1 MGRFRKRL
9 RRAVSRFR
17 TPQTSVVDAQPQTA
31 TPPAEPEEYCCEFLD
46 SETVRAR
53 LKSPPK
59 LLLVNHW
66 ATWCEGC
73 VEELPLL
80 VELHKKWG
88 DQVDFVGVSWEA
100 FQGGSGVSLLREV
113 HGFSKALG
121 LAWDSWVLSDS
132 PDTFFETMSMTCQTI
147 PQIWLVTTDGEVA
160 ARFEEVLDLDSQ
172 NALDKRIGALL
183 DVD

>member
-9 RRAVSRFR
+9 RRAVSRLR
-17 TPQTSVVDAQPQTA
+17 TPQTPVASAEIRV
-31 TPPAEPEEYCCEFLD
+31 PAEPPEPEELCCEFVD
-46 SETVRAR
+46 SDTVVAR
-53 LKSPPK
+53 LKSPPR
-59 LLLVNHW
+59 LLVVNHW

-100 FQGGSGVSLLREV
+100 FQGDSGVSVLREV
-113 HGFSKALG
+113 HRFSKALD
-121 LAWDSWVLSDS
+121 LAWDSWVISETPES
-132 PDTFFETMSMTCQTI
+132 FFESMEMTCQTI
-147 PQIWLVTTDGEVA
+147 PQIWLVTTDGTVA
-160 ARFEEVLDLDSQ
+160 ARFEEVLDSAGQDVLDQ
-172 NALDKRIGALL
+172 RIGALL